1 MGNKYSQPAISFTKN
16 IQKNLAPAISTVY
29 NDYTDKSTLILPNN
43 PYYQTSFNS
52 PAIYLTK
59 PSSLPTQPIVEPT
72 EQHNEKH
79 TEEHDEPLPD
89 VKEYTLNNT
98 SIFIIL
104 PVLLVASIAIYYFAT
119 KFTHQ
124 TTLEN

>member
-1 MGNKYSQPAISFTKN
+1 MGNKYSQPAINFTKTLE
-16 IQKNLAPAISTVY
+16 KNLAPAISTTVY
-29 NDYTDKSTLILPNN
+29 NDYTDKSNLILPNN

-59 PSSLPTQPIVEPT
+59 STQPKQLIAEPREEHT
-72 EQHNEKH
+72 EEH

-89 VKEYTLNNT
+89 VKEYALNNT

-104 PVLLVASIAIYYFAT
+104 PVLFVGFIAVYYFYT

-124 TTLEN
+124 TTHEN

>member
-1 MGNKYSQPAISFTKN
+1 MGNKYSQPAISLTKTLE
-16 IQKNLAPAISTVY
+16 KNLAPAISTRVY
-29 NDYTDKSTLILPNN
+29 NDYTNKSDLILPNN

-59 PSSLPTQPIVEPT
+59 PVSSEQPIVEPT
-72 EQHNEKH
+72 IHHEEH
-79 TEEHDEPLPD
+79 TEEPNEPLPE

-104 PVLLVASIAIYYFAT
+104 PVLLVTYIAIYYFYT